1 MTVVSSLEASE
12 TRVEDLR
19 ADIARVRAAL
29 DHTDAIL
36 GVAETWMGRAGNAF
50 ERAESALVVSR
61 RWAPRVA
68 LVVGV
73 AAVAATAI
81 GVSVYV
87 WRRSAAQRELSAQG
101 NPPEGAGNSEATG
114 A

>member
-1 MTVVSSLEASE
+1 MTVISTLEASE

-29 DHTDAIL
+29 DQTDAIL
-36 GVAETWMGRAGNAF
+36 GVAETWMNRAGTAF
-50 ERAESALVVSR
+50 ERAETALVASR

-68 LVVGV
+68 LVLGIT
-73 AAVAATAI
+73 AVAATAV

-87 WRRSAAQRELSAQG
+87 WRRSAAQRERSVLAEVATSADSD
-101 NPPEGAGNSEATG
+101 PSA
-114 A
+114 